1 MRKTES
7 LQTTTV
13 DSLFAERRLGAVAKR
28 AFDVVLG
35 LVALIVGAPLMLLI
49 AILIKLD
56 SPGPVLFVQTRL
68 GKDGQPFTFYKFRS
82 MYVNSGS
89 EVHQQYVRSFIRA
102 GLNGGSAHSNGRAAF
117 KLQHDP
123 RVTRVGRVLRKTSLD
138 ELPQIFNILKGE
150 MSFVGPRPALPYEV
164 LDYQEWHRGR
174 LAAVPGLTGLWQVR
188 GRSRVPFDEMVRMD
202 LEYIEN
208 QSLWLDLKII
218 ILTVPAVI
226 TGRGAG

>member
-1 MRKTES
+1 MPATA
-7 LQTTTV
+7 TT
-13 DSLFAERRLGAVAKR
+13 LLMERRSSAIVKR
-28 AFDVVLG
+28 TFDLVFGIIALVLC
-35 LVALIVGAPLMLLI
+35 APLMLLI
-49 AILIKLD
+49 AALIKID

-68 GKDGQPFTFYKFRS
+68 GKDGRPFRFYKFRS

-102 GLNGGSAHSNGRAAF
+102 ELNGDSAESNGEAPF
-117 KLQHDP
+117 KLQRDP
-123 RVTRVGRVLRKTSLD
+123 RVTRVGRFLRKSSLD
-138 ELPQIFNILKGE
+138 ELPQIFNIIKGE

-164 LDYQEWHRGR
+164 LDYQEWHKGR
-174 LAAVPGLTGLWQVR
+174 LAATPGLTGLWQVR

-218 ILTVPAVI
+218 ILTIPAVI

>member
-1 MRKTES
+1 MRKTQS
-7 LQTTTV
+7 MPATATT
-13 DSLFAERRLGAVAKR
+13 LLMERRSSAIVKR
-28 AFDVVLG
+28 TFDLVFGIIALVLC
-35 LVALIVGAPLMLLI
+35 APLMLLI
-49 AILIKLD
+49 AALIKID

-68 GKDGQPFTFYKFRS
+68 GKDGRPFRFYKFRS

-102 GLNGGSAHSNGRAAF
+102 ELNGDSAESNGEAPF
-117 KLQHDP
+117 KLQRDP
-123 RVTRVGRVLRKTSLD
+123 RVTRVGRFLRKSSLD
-138 ELPQIFNILKGE
+138 ELPQIFNIIKGE

-164 LDYQEWHRGR
+164 LDYQEWHKGR
-174 LAAVPGLTGLWQVR
+174 LAATPGLTGLWQVR

-218 ILTVPAVI
+218 ILTIPAVI